1 MGSGKRSQTFTS
13 NNKIGLMTYTHSYT
27 QLVSDFGTGF
37 ILELKLAFFIV
48 ILETYLANAQA
59 TFR

>member
-1 MGSGKRSQTFTS
+1 MGSGKRSQTFS

-37 ILELKLAFFIV
+37 ILEPKKAFVTENIT
-48 ILETYLANAQA
+48 INK
-59 TFR
+59 

>member
-37 ILELKLAFFIV
+37 ILEPKKAFVTENIT
-48 ILETYLANAQA
+48 INK
-59 TFR
+59 